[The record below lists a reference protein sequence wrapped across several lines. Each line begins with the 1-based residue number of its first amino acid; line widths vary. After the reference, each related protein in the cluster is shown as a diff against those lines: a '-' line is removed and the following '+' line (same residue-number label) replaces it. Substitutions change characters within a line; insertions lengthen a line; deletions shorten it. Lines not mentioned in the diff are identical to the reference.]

1 MKKYSLYLILFF
13 TFLFLYFGIDLVYCY
28 LIKKDSILSEEI
40 VLKSDYNALNEKY
53 TTLLNSHDLWE
64 GKSDFITSK
73 VVSRDPYNLDE
84 ITILKG
90 SEDGVKIGDTIIN
103 EYGLVGIVSNVKKHV
118 SFVKTINHKDTNISV
133 KVGEV
138 YGMLKKDDGK
148 LIIEDI
154 KTKDSDL
161 VGTFVKTSGFTS
173 VPEDI
178 LVGEVSSVIDNGL
191 TLSLVVI
198 PSADLN
204 NLNYCFIRSSVVYE

>member
-1 MKKYSLYLILFF
+1 MKKYLLYLILLF
-13 TFLFLYFGIDLVYCY
+13 TFLFLYFGMDLVYCY
-28 LIKKDSILSEEI
+28 LIKKDSLLSEEI
-40 VLKSDYNALNEKY
+40 ILKSDYNALNEKY

-90 SEDGVKIGDTIIN
+90 SEDGVKTGDIIIN
-103 EYGLVGIVSNVKKHV
+103 EYGLVGIVSIVKKHV

>member
-90 SEDGVKIGDTIIN
+90 SEDGVKTGDIIIN
-103 EYGLVGIVSNVKKHV
+103 EYGLVGIVSSVKKHV

>member
-1 MKKYSLYLILFF
+1 MKKYLLYLILLF

-28 LIKKDSILSEEI
+28 LIKKDSLLSEEI
-40 VLKSDYNALNEKY
+40 ILKSDYNALYEKY

-90 SEDGVKIGDTIIN
+90 SEDGVKTGDIIIN
-103 EYGLVGIVSNVKKHV
+103 EYGLVGIVSSVKKHV

-133 KVGEV
+133 KVGES

>member
-1 MKKYSLYLILFF
+1 MKKYLLYLILLF

-28 LIKKDSILSEEI
+28 LIKKDSLLSEEI
-40 VLKSDYNALNEKY
+40 ILKSDYNALYEKY

-90 SEDGVKIGDTIIN
+90 SEDGVKTGDIIIN
-103 EYGLVGIVSNVKKHV
+103 EYGLVGIVSSVKKHV

-133 KVGEV
+133 KVGKS

>member
-1 MKKYSLYLILFF
+1 MKKYLLYLILLF
-13 TFLFLYFGIDLVYCY
+13 TFLFLYFGMDLVYCY
-28 LIKKDSILSEEI
+28 LIKKDSLLSEEI
-40 VLKSDYNALNEKY
+40 ILKSDYNALNEKY

-90 SEDGVKIGDTIIN
+90 SEDGVKTGDIIIN
-103 EYGLVGIVSNVKKHV
+103 EYGLVGIVSSVKKHV

>member
-13 TFLFLYFGIDLVYCY
+13 EFLFLYFGLDLVYCY
-28 LIKKDSILSEEI
+28 LIKKDSMLSEEI
-40 VLKSDYNALNEKY
+40 ILKSDYNALYEKY

-90 SEDGVKIGDTIIN
+90 SEDGVKTGDIIIN
-103 EYGLVGIVSNVKKHV
+103 EYGLIGIVSDIKKHV

-133 KVGEV
+133 KVGES

>member
-1 MKKYSLYLILFF
+1 MKKYLLYLILLF

-28 LIKKDSILSEEI
+28 LIKKDSLLSEEI
-40 VLKSDYNALNEKY
+40 ILKSDYNALYEKY

-90 SEDGVKIGDTIIN
+90 SEDGVKTGDIIIN
-103 EYGLVGIVSNVKKHV
+103 EYGLVGIVSSVKKHV

>member
-90 SEDGVKIGDTIIN
+90 SEDGVKTGDTIIN

-133 KVGEV
+133 KVGKL
-138 YGMLKKDDGK
+138 YGMLKKDDDK

-161 VGTFVKTSGFTS
+161 VGAFVKTSGFTS

-191 TLSLVVI
+191 TISLVVI